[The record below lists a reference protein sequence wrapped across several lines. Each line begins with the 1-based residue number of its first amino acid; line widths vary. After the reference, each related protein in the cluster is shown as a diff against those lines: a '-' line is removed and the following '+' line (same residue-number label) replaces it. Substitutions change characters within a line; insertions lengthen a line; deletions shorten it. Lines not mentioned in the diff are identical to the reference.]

1 MKMGRIQFW
10 TKILGSAFIICAGT
24 LGGRLLAGNLEKE
37 LDELG
42 RFELALLNLST
53 EISYSLS
60 SLPVAL
66 SKAGEKAGGDT
77 GQLFS
82 LIGRL
87 SGMEQ
92 RRTVEEGF
100 NLALET
106 AHNLKVP
113 DSELEILQVLVK
125 NLGIWGRKEQISFI
139 EIALAESKN
148 HRVSIQEEYTKKARM
163 YRSLGVLFALGIV
176 IVLL

>member
-1 MKMGRIQFW
+1 MAGVSFW
-10 TKILGSAFIICAGT
+10 IRFLGSVFIICAGA
-24 LGGRLLAGNLEKE
+24 LGGKSLAGNLEKE
-37 LDELG
+37 LDELS

-60 SLPVAL
+60 SLPAAL

-77 GQLFS
+77 GKLFS
-82 LIGRL
+82 LIGSL

-92 RRTVEEGF
+92 RRTVEEAF

-106 AHNLKVP
+106 AQDLNVP
-113 DSELEILQVLVK
+113 DSELAILGILVK
-125 NLGIWGRKEQISFI
+125 NLGIWGREEQLSFI
-139 EIALAESKN
+139 EIALAESRN
-148 HRVSIQEEYTKKARM
+148 HRVSIQEEYRKKARM